1 MTLQLIT
8 DKLHGHPD
16 WHGDTLEDLSQFVSQ
31 EVPEGK
37 LIIYRGQNAS
47 RPLLPYISRINPK
60 GELLQTERE
69 MLRTFKA
76 KSRKILE
83 RVPRTDWD
91 WLALAQH
98 HGLATRLLDWTRD
111 PYIALW
117 FALRN
122 EPKKQKHVPQ
132 VWMFAPE
139 MQDIIDRKRDTTPF
153 AGTRTKVF
161 LPSRTFPRLQ
171 QQKGAFVVFKHMHG
185 YPKPFVRLEQNNI
198 LKRKLQRIRFP
209 KYKRIELLY
218 DLDQRGINEDTMF
231 PSLDRLCQQILRENS
246 NRS

>member
-16 WHGDTLEDLSQFVSQ
+16 WHGDTLEDLTQFVSQ

-37 LIIYRGQNAS
+37 LILCRGQDAS
-47 RPLLPYISRINPK
+47 WPLLPYISQINLK
-60 GELLQTERE
+60 GGFLQTELE

-76 KSRKILE
+76 TSRQILE
-83 RVPRTDWD
+83 TVPRTDWD

-111 PYIALW
+111 PCIALW

-122 EPKKQKHVPQ
+122 EPKKRRHEPQ

-139 MQDIIDRKRDTTPF
+139 KHDIIDRKRDATPF

-161 LPSRTFPRLQ
+161 LPSRTFPRLR
-171 QQKGAFVVFKHMHG
+171 QQKGAFLVFKHMPD
-185 YPKPFVRLEQNNI
+185 YPKHFVRLEQNQI
-198 LKRKLQRIRFP
+198 LRRKLQRIRFP
-209 KYKRIELLY
+209 YIQARQVAERSGPTRHKRGRNVSGPRQVMPT
-218 DLDQRGINEDTMF
+218 D
-231 PSLDRLCQQILRENS
+231 SKCK
-246 NRS
+246 